1 MSSLHHVLPLLL
13 ALSATSACKVGSQ
26 PRPEPVAPTA
36 TAAPTAAPAEPG
48 PPDVAPSQRPV
59 LTVDQCK
66 TQGGAIVG
74 DIGDGATHR
83 DDYLCEGGKAPL
95 GNVRLGIEGSV
106 CCPVGPPT
114 AEPTTW
120 SEAECEAKGGV
131 VVGDIG
137 DGATG
142 RPEFRCPSG
151 KPSMSRVRVGRDGG
165 ACCPAR

>member
-1 MSSLHHVLPLLL
+1 MSSSRVAVLIL
-13 ALSATSACKVGSQ
+13 ALAATSACKVGSQ
-26 PRPEPVAPTA
+26 PRPEPVDPAATATVPAPTA
-36 TAAPTAAPAEPG
+36 GPGAPGAT
-48 PPDVAPSQRPV
+48 PSERPV

-66 TQGGAIVG
+66 TQGGAVVG

-83 DDYLCEGGKAPL
+83 DDYVCAGGAAPL
-95 GNVRLGIEGSV
+95 GNVRIGVEGSV
-106 CCPVGPPT
+106 CCPVGAAT

-151 KPSMSRVRVGRDGG
+151 KPSMSRVRMGREGG
-165 ACCPAR
+165 ACCPPK